1 MANFIEYA
9 SKAQAELNSE
19 LQRLSDKEAELAAK
33 SSAQFNRES
42 QLDAREVEVTAKE
55 KEIQM
60 KKEELST
67 WEGKKIREEEVQ
79 KMFDTANAKEVESVK
94 RLKDAQDA
102 LIEAGQ
108 KLDELAKREM
118 NLVER
123 EKSYREEVRNEMMT
137 RFLGVK

>member
-1 MANFIEYA
+1 M
-9 SKAQAELNSE
+9 
-19 LQRLSDKEAELAAK
+19 
-33 SSAQFNRES
+33 
-42 QLDAREVEVTAKE
+42 
-55 KEIQM
+55 QM

-79 KMFDTANAKEVESVK
+79 KMFDTANAKEEESKK

-108 KLDELAKREM
+108 KLDELSKRELL
-118 NLVER
+118 LVER